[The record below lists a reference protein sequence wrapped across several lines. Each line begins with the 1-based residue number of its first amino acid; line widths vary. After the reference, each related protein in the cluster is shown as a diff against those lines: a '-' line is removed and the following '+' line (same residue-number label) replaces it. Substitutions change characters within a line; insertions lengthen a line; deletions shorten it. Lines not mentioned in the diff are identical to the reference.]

1 MAKCKCQDKFDALFT
16 EAELQELFSN
26 GGRLE
31 GYWKLTILTP
41 EEANPFT
48 TDKSWLD
55 LTNQLVEEAGVCI
68 TTLEFRKIP
77 HQLGYEYG
85 LTES

>member
-1 MAKCKCQDKFDALFT
+1 MTSCKCSDKYDALFT
-16 EAELQELFSN
+16 EAQLKELLTN
-26 GGRLE
+26 GGKLE
-31 GYWKLTILTP
+31 GFWRLTILTP
-41 EEANPFT
+41 EDANPFT

-55 LTNQLVEEAGVCI
+55 LIQKLVEEAGVSI

-85 LTES
+85 LKES